1 MVDNKKLYVLM
12 VVPTLGELPQN
23 YQKSCAPKRRHT
35 SQIRHFLGSWGAKTE
50 QTLENTPS

>member
-50 QTLENTPS
+50 QTLENTRS